1 LPEISLGGGHGKL
14 ITAGIALIKQAQYY
28 IDQQR
33 FDTANSVTTPR
44 PVVKCVTYPT
54 TQTGLILNNPPQKDF
69 DSVESRRST
78 ASRRSMSRS
87 RRLYYFLGLPILRG
101 LIRTLTIT
109 YRIERVVGTENI
121 DPFIADGTVCA
132 PCYWHQHHIAG
143 STLIRS
149 WVRRGFKAC
158 FLVSGS
164 VDGEVPA
171 RIARAWGAEV
181 IRGSANQSGALA
193 LRDMQRMMK
202 NGFSIVTTADGPRGP
217 KYEFK
222 MGAILMARV
231 AGVPI
236 IPIGCAAD
244 RAWYLNRWDD
254 FMIPKPFARI
264 VLAIGEPYTLP
275 PGTPLGGLEPHRKHV
290 QDTVMSLMADS
301 ESLLSGSQESSA

>member
-1 LPEISLGGGHGKL
+1 MSNAPNK
-14 ITAGIALIKQAQYY
+14 
-28 IDQQR
+28 
-33 FDTANSVTTPR
+33 N
-44 PVVKCVTYPT
+44 
-54 TQTGLILNNPPQKDF
+54 F
-69 DSVESRRST
+69 DSDESRRST
-78 ASRRSMSRS
+78 ASRRDMGPA
-87 RRLYYFLGLPILRG
+87 RRLYYFVGLPFLRG
-101 LIRTLTIT
+101 LVRLLTMT
-109 YRIERVVGTENI
+109 YRMEHVIGRENI
-121 DPFIADGTVCA
+121 DPFIAENTVCA
-132 PCYWHQHHIAG
+132 PCYWHQHHIVG

-171 RIARAWGAEV
+171 RIARAWGAQV

-202 NGFSIVTTADGPRGP
+202 SGFSVVTTADGPRGP

-222 MGAILMARV
+222 SGAILMARV

-244 RAWYLNRWDD
+244 RAWYLTRWDD

-264 VLAIGEPYTLP
+264 AVAIGEPYALP
-275 PGTPLGGLEPHRKHV
+275 PGTPLNELEAHRLLV
-290 QDTVMSLMADS
+290 QEAVMSLMTDC
-301 ESLLSGSQESSA
+301 ESLLDGVQEAGA